1 MHCYTF
7 YIIFVDELIAIYLI
21 YLYTCN
27 VAGNIFKFYLGNLVN
42 DRVI

>member
-1 MHCYTF
+1 MHFYIF

-42 DRVI
+42 DRLI